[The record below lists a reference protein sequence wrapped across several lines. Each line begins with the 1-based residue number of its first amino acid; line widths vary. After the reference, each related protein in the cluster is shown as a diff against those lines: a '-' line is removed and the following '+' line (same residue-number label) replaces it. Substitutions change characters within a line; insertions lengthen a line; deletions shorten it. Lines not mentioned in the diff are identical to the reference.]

1 VAGTDLCRWDAPM
14 GQFRFGVAVQAVSG
28 DELLTSV
35 STAVV
40 PEPTTL
46 LMVGTA
52 LVGLG
57 AGWRRRQSRR
67 QALGLA
73 VSMR

>member
-1 VAGTDLCRWDAPM
+1 MAGTDLCRWDAPM

-28 DELLTSV
+28 NELLTSV
-35 STAVV
+35 STAV
-40 PEPTTL
+40 PAPSTL

-57 AGWRRRQSRR
+57 AGWRRRQFQKARNS
-67 QALGLA
+67 
-73 VSMR
+73 